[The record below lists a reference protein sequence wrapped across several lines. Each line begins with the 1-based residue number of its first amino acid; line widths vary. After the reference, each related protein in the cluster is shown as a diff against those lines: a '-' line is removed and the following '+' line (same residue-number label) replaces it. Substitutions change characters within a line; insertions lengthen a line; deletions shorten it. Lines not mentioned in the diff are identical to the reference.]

1 MHLKYFEHFC
11 LEWSR
16 KVLRR
21 AVHFARGESVAGGR
35 GDLPQVWALH
45 GLFVILRPSSAENNA
60 QAASK
65 PGVKSEKLH

>member
-1 MHLKYFEHFC
+1 MHLKYFEHFF
-11 LEWSR
+11 EWSR
-16 KVLRR
+16 KVPRR
-21 AVHFARGESVAGGR
+21 AFRRESVVGGR

-60 QAASK
+60 AGRK